1 MWPRKSEWSRTWQG
15 KRFNEMRI
23 VSWKVGTFYRA
34 GAMNDSVKWIIIIP
48 REVNK
53 EDDQKPDGGTV
64 YNRISTAAKL
74 KI

>member
-1 MWPRKSEWSRTWQG
+1 
-15 KRFNEMRI
+15 MRI